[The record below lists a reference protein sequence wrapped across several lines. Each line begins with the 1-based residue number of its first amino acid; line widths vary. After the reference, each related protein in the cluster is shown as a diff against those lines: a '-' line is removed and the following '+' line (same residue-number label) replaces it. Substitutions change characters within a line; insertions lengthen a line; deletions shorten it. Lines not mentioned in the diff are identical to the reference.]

1 VSTGTSPSGS
11 AGSARVVEV
20 AAVGAGDDE
29 HAPNVINNAA
39 ASVTVRQ
46 DMADSVRAGHA
57 PDASTRNV
65 YGRFVRSLHPMRMGP
80 HSMMP
85 RDADAVKD
93 VKLARDTGARVWA
106 FARPYRGTIIVFL
119 LSILIAALLALV
131 PPLVVRQILDH
142 AIPDQD
148 RGAIWWLAGLAVAAA
163 LLDAILQIVQR
174 WCSARVGEGLIADL
188 RRSLYAKVQ
197 RLPIAFFTRTPTGA
211 ITSRLNNDVVG
222 AQTAV
227 TSTLGSVVSNVIVLA
242 TTLVTMLLLEWRLT
256 LLALIVLPIF
266 IVPARRVGRRLQDIS
281 REQMQHNAAMNTQMT
296 ERFNVAGASLVKLF
310 GSLERESTTFSRR
323 ADAVRDAGV
332 RAAMLGRVFFVALG
346 LVAAVGTA
354 AIYGVGAQLVV
365 SDDISSGTLVALAA
379 LVTRIYQPLT
389 GLTNARVDLMTSM
402 VSFERVFEVLDA
414 PEPITDRPG
423 AFDLVD
429 PLGRVEFADVTFR
442 YPPAAESS
450 IGSMETQ
457 AVPGADPDHDVL
469 SELSLQLEPGE
480 TVALVGA
487 SGAGKS
493 TLASLIPRLYDVTTG
508 VVKIDDNDVRDL
520 TLGSLRRAVGVVAQ
534 DPHLF
539 HESIGDNL
547 RYADPNAS
555 PEQIVEACRAARIH
569 DTIAA
574 LPDGYDTVVGE
585 RGYRLSGG
593 EKQRLAIARLLLKN
607 PAVMILDEATS
618 HLDNDNEAHVQA
630 SIDAAL
636 SGRTALVIAHR
647 LSTVRSADRIAVLDG
662 GRIVELGSHDELVT
676 NDGLYAAQLRAGELL
691 ALD

>member
-1 VSTGTSPSGS
+1 
-11 AGSARVVEV
+11 
-20 AAVGAGDDE
+20 
-29 HAPNVINNAA
+29 
-39 ASVTVRQ
+39 
-46 DMADSVRAGHA
+46 
-57 PDASTRNV
+57 
-65 YGRFVRSLHPMRMGP
+65 
-80 HSMMP
+80 MMP
-85 RDADAVKD
+85 RDTDAVKD
-93 VKLARDTGARVWA
+93 VKLARDTAGRVWN
-106 FARPYRGTIIVFL
+106 FARPYRPTIIVFL
-119 LSILIAALLALV
+119 VSILVAALLALV

-142 AIPDQD
+142 AIPDRD

-163 LLDAILQIVQR
+163 LFDAALQIVQR

-188 RRSLYAKVQ
+188 RRALYTKVQ

-227 TSTLGSVVSNVIVLA
+227 TSTLGSVVSNVIVLV
-242 TTLVTMLLLEWRLT
+242 TTLATMLLLEWRLT

-281 REQMQHNAAMNTQMT
+281 RQQMQHNAAMNTQMT
-296 ERFNVAGASLVKLF
+296 ERFNVSGASLVKLF
-310 GSLERESTTFSRR
+310 GSLDRESETFARR
-323 ADAVRDAGV
+323 ANAVRDAGV

-365 SDDISSGTLVALAA
+365 SGDISPGTLVALAA

-402 VSFERVFEVLDA
+402 VSFERVFEVLDT
-414 PEPITDRPG
+414 PEAITDRPG
-423 AFDLVD
+423 AIDLVE
-429 PLGRVEFADVTFR
+429 PTGKVEFRDVTFR
-442 YPPAAESS
+442 YPPASESS
-450 IGSMETQ
+450 IASMETQ
-457 AVPGADPDHDVL
+457 AIPGADPDRDVL
-469 SELSLQLEPGE
+469 VGVSLVLEPGE

-493 TLASLIPRLYDVTTG
+493 TFASLIPRLYDVTSG
-508 VVKIDDNDVRDL
+508 SVRLDDNDVRDL
-520 TLGSLRRAVGVVAQ
+520 TLTSLRRAVGVVSQ

-547 RYADPNAS
+547 RYADPDA
-555 PEQIVEACRAARIH
+555 PLDQVIEACRAARIH

-607 PAVMILDEATS
+607 PAIMILDEATS

-630 SIDAAL
+630 SIEAAL

-662 GRIVELGSHDELVT
+662 GQIVELGSHDELVAS
-676 NDGLYAAQLRAGELL
+676 DGLYAAQLRAGELL
-691 ALD
+691 TA